1 MSDKFSAT
9 RRQVLKGAGAFG
21 LAAAAGLVPVGRAT
35 AARRRAKAPRW
46 AMVFD
51 LRRCVGCR
59 ACTVACKAEY
69 DVPLGTWNTVVN
81 EEMVGKYP
89 DTKKPFLP
97 IRCNHCEGNKEDTVP
112 PCVKDCPEYPKE
124 RQKYITPDGKKIRYR
139 DGATY
144 KRPDGLI
151 LNKNEY
157 CTGCGKCIKAC
168 PYGARAFNER
178 IKSGKDST
186 KNGITKCTSCQHRI
200 DKGVVPACV
209 NICPSRARVFG
220 DLNDPNSEVSKLA
233 KEFNLVKERGK
244 TTLLPGE
251 DTVPMNFYIDPD
263 NALKTKMATK
273 KYKENESFSCKVS

>member
-1 MSDKFSAT
+1 MNKKTAVSRRDMLKTAGIVAT
-9 RRQVLKGAGAFG
+9 SVTATSLIPAME
-21 LAAAAGLVPVGRAT
+21 AAAKSGE
-35 AARRRAKAPRW
+35 APRW

-59 ACTVACKAEY
+59 ACTIACKAEY
-69 DVPLGTWNTVVN
+69 DVPLGVWNTVVN
-81 EEMVGKYP
+81 EEVVGKYP
-89 DTKKPFLP
+89 NSKKPFLP
-97 IRCNHCEGNKEDTVP
+97 IRCNHCHGNEEDNVP

-124 RQKYITPDGKKIRYR
+124 RQKYIGADGKKIRYR

-157 CTGCGKCIKAC
+157 CTGCGKCIQAC
-168 PYGARAFNER
+168 PYGARTFNKR

-200 DKGVVPACV
+200 DQGIVPACV
-209 NICPSRARVFG
+209 NICPGEARIFG
-220 DLNDPNSEVSKLA
+220 DLNDPESKVSKLA
-233 KEFNLVKERGK
+233 KEFNLLENRKE

-251 DTVPMNFYIDPD
+251 NTVPMNFYIDSD
-263 NALKTKMATK
+263 NALKTKMAKK
-273 KYKENESFSCKVS
+273 KYEKNEAFSCKVG